1 MCARR
6 HAAADPQGRCPHAV
20 RHIDAPQYTRGDA
33 HRANTGRW
41 DTVIEPSASL
51 RKFLRALQGR
61 RLDEVPWAPLS
72 GPLAESRVALV
83 ASSVCLVHGDPHEY
97 VGVEIGDP
105 SFREIDSEV
114 DIGELLAR
122 SRGRAGD
129 GAANL
134 ERNIALALDGLRAA
148 VAEGRLGELNRRHL
162 ALCGPVAAT
171 LDAIR
176 KQAPQA
182 AGWLTADQVDVALLV
197 PS

>member
-6 HAAADPQGRCPHAV
+6 HAAADPQGRCPPGV
-20 RHIDAPQYTRGDA
+20 RQIEEPKYTAGDAPRV
-33 HRANTGRW
+33 NTGRG

-72 GPLAESRVALV
+72 RPLAECRLAVV

-97 VGVEIGDP
+97 VG
-105 SFREIDSEV
+105 V

-134 ERNIALALDGLRAA
+134 ERNIALALAGLRAA

-162 ALCGPVAAT
+162 ALYGPVAAT
-171 LDAIR
+171 VDAIR
-176 KQAPQA
+176 KKAPQA
-182 AGWLTADQVDVALLV
+182 AAWLTADQVDVALLV
-197 PS
+197 PT

>member
-1 MCARR
+1 MA
-6 HAAADPQGRCPHAV
+6 HAAADPQGRCPPDV
-20 RHIDAPQYTRGDA
+20 RQIEEPKYTAGDAPRV
-33 HRANTGRW
+33 NTGRG

-72 GPLAESRVALV
+72 RPLADCRLAVV

-105 SFREIDSEV
+105 SFREIDNEV

-134 ERNIALALDGLRAA
+134 ERNIALALAGLRAA

-162 ALCGPVAAT
+162 ALYGPVAAT
-171 LDAIR
+171 VDAIR
-176 KQAPQA
+176 KKAPQA
-182 AGWLTADQVDVALLV
+182 AAWLTADQVDVALLV
-197 PS
+197 PT

>member
-1 MCARR
+1 M
-6 HAAADPQGRCPHAV
+6 
-20 RHIDAPQYTRGDA
+20 
-33 HRANTGRW
+33 
-41 DTVIEPSASL
+41 IEPSASL

-61 RLDEVPWAPLS
+61 RLDEMPWAPLS
-72 GPLAESRVALV
+72 RPLAESRVALV
-83 ASSVCLVHGDPHEY
+83 ASSVCLVHGDPQEY

-114 DIGELLAR
+114 DIGEMLAR

-162 ALCGPVAAT
+162 ALYGPVAAT
-171 LDAIR
+171 VDAIR
-176 KQAPQA
+176 KKAPQA

-197 PS
+197 PT